1 MATAYNRLRDYSGAI
16 WTYGQ
21 LIELRPDNAITYN
34 NRGVA
39 QSELSYDVMAIPDFS
54 KAIELEPDFAL
65 AYYNRGIA
73 YQRMSVTEEANSDFW
88 QACYWD
94 KKYC

>member
-1 MATAYNRLRDYSGAI
+1 MGTAYNRLGDYSGAI

-21 LIELRPDNAITYN
+21 LIELHPDNAIAYN

-39 QSELSYDVMAIPDFS
+39 QSERGYDVAAIPDFS

-73 YQRMSVTEEANSDFW
+73 YRRMSVTEEANSDNW
-88 QACYWD
+88 QACYLD